1 MFKDYYKIRD
11 VSIGASSEEIRMA
24 YKKQAMKWHP
34 DRNPNQDVT
43 SIMQDINEAYNIL
56 KNPITKERYDKEYC
70 VYKTSEY
77 RKEYKIYDEEL
88 KNDIYTARKEASEY
102 VREFMAEIRTQ
113 TKIATNAM
121 WEAVKGYVY
130 LLIILTIIGFI
141 ISILR

>member
-1 MFKDYYKIRD
+1 MFKDYYKILD
-11 VSIGASSEEIRMA
+11 VSFGASSEEIRMA

-56 KNPITKERYDKEYC
+56 KNPITKKRYDKEYC
-70 VYKTSEY
+70 VYKTSEH
-77 RKEYKIYDEEL
+77 RKEYEIYDEEL

-130 LLIILTIIGFI
+130 LLIILTIIGLI